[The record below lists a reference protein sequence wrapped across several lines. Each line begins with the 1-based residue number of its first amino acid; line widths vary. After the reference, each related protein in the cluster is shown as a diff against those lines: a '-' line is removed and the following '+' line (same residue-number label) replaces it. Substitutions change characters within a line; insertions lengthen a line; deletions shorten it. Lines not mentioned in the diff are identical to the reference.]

1 MPELDGISM
10 SKLIKEYDNEA
21 KIILTTAFNDNDY
34 LFKAIKLHLHNYLTK
49 PIDLKLLIDS
59 IVEIARNIHLEK
71 ENKKIQN
78 TLQQYKDVVDV
89 RTIFSKTDK
98 NGLITYVN
106 EPFEKISGYTKDD
119 LIGKSHNIVRHKD
132 TPDKIFKELW
142 ETINNKKTWSGII
155 KNRKK
160 MVIFT

>member
-71 ENKKIQN
+71 ENKKNSKYI
-78 TLQQYKDVVDV
+78 T
-89 RTIFSKTDK
+89 TI
-98 NGLITYVN
+98 
-106 EPFEKISGYTKDD
+106 
-119 LIGKSHNIVRHKD
+119 
-132 TPDKIFKELW
+132 
-142 ETINNKKTWSGII
+142 
-155 KNRKK
+155 
-160 MVIFT
+160 